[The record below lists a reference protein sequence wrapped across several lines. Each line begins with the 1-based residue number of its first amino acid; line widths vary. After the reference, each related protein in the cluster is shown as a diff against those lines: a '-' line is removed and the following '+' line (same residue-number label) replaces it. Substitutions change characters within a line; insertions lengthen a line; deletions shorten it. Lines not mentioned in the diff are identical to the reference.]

1 MSNHLG
7 RTVDARS
14 RPWPGKFVAELGQ
27 SGSLQA
33 VERFLSGSGEG
44 DRLAPVCITVYT
56 HVLHWADMEETLD
69 TTINTR
75 VPRRVRRALEQVA
88 RERRGEPPPP
98 SPPRL
103 RAGGMRGGAPPGGG
117 GGGGAARRPP

>member
-75 VPRRVRRALEQVA
+75 VPRRGRRAVQEKAGGA
-88 RERRGEPPPP
+88 RGGPPPRLPPPP
-98 SPPRL
+98 ARE
-103 RAGGMRGGAPPGGG
+103 
-117 GGGGAARRPP
+117 GAA

>member
-75 VPRRVRRALEQVA
+75 VPRRVRRGPEQKA
-88 RERRGEPPPP
+88 RGGAGETPPPP
-98 SPPRL
+98 PATP
-103 RAGGMRGGAPPGGG
+103 ARGGSWLRELRG
-117 GGGGAARRPP
+117 